1 MLALLSTNPSLS
13 VAQRDCGFGVRE
25 GFVMSVEIV
34 RGTNQKPVSSDAL
47 VEIVSQQTELSG
59 QLFIGYP
66 IISTSEGRYLIDA
79 LLVSVDKG
87 IIIFDLIEGQDPR
100 DYGVRQDD
108 SANKLEARLKAHRE
122 LMQRRNLM
130 VPIHTVSFA
139 PAINNPDSHSNR
151 DYPLT
156 NTSSLLQ
163 ELNKF
168 TWQHHQDPDVYEKV
182 LSAIESISTIRKS
195 RFSRNVAQENSRGA
209 KLEKL
214 ENSIATLDNTQRR
227 AVIETVEGV
236 QRIRGLA
243 GSGKTIVLALKA
255 SYLHAYHPD
264 WRIAV
269 TFNTRSLKEH
279 FRRLINNFYI
289 EQTGEEPDWNKLRI
303 VNAWGA
309 PGAGDRDGLYYEYCR
324 VHDVQYFDFG
334 MARSNFGQGR
344 EFARSCE
351 YALAQTQASKPV
363 YDSILVDEA
372 QDLSPSFLRLCYEL
386 LNHPKRLV
394 YAYDELQS
402 LTGDSLPSPEVI
414 FGKKDDGSPK
424 VNFDVSDQYEPRRDI
439 ILSKC
444 YRNSKP
450 VLVTAHAL
458 GFGIYRKPP
467 KAKQTGLVQM
477 FDHTQ
482 LWQDIGYRVRDGVLS
497 DGAPVT
503 LYRPTETSPRF
514 LEDHSDLDDLIRFI
528 SFESGERQ
536 ADWLT
541 QAIAR
546 NLSHDELR
554 HDDIMVINTDP
565 LTTRAT
571 VGPIRRR
578 LLELGINSH
587 LAGVDTDPNTFF
599 QPGEAMVTFTGIH
612 RAKGNEAG
620 IVYIINAQDCHSAVR
635 NLASIRNRLFTA
647 ITRSK
652 AWVRVLG
659 IGESMVKLKSEYDDL
674 KLQDFELKFTYPN
687 PEQREH
693 LRVIHRD
700 ATTEESKRLK
710 SRNKGLSGLMDE
722 LESGEVHL
730 EDLDEDTVA
739 RFKKFLTEKR

>member
-1 MLALLSTNPSLS
+1 
-13 VAQRDCGFGVRE
+13 
-25 GFVMSVEIV
+25 MSVEIV

-47 VEIVSQQTELSG
+47 VEIVSKQTVMSG

-79 LLVSVDKG
+79 LLVSVDRG
-87 IIIFDLIEGQDPR
+87 IIIFDLIEGQDPS
-100 DYGVRQDD
+100 DYGIRQDD

-122 LMQRRNLM
+122 LMQRRELM

-139 PAINNPDSHSNR
+139 PAIKNPDSRSNR
-151 DYPLT
+151 EYPLA
-156 NTSSLLQ
+156 NSSSLLQ

-168 TWQHHQDPDVYEKV
+168 TWQCHHDLDVYEKV

-195 RFSRNVAQENSRGA
+195 RFSRSVAKKNSRGA

-214 ENSIATLDNTQRR
+214 ENSIATLDNTQSR

-269 TFNTRSLKEH
+269 TFNTRSLMEH
-279 FRRLINNFYI
+279 FRRLIINFYI
-289 EQTGEEPDWNKLRI
+289 DQTGEEPDWNKLRI

-309 PGAGDRDGLYYEYCR
+309 PGPGDRDGLYYEYCR
-324 VHDVQYFDFG
+324 VHGIEYFDFG
-334 MARSNFGQGR
+334 MARSNFGQGS
-344 EFARSCE
+344 EFRGACE
-351 YALAQTQASKPV
+351 YALAQTQASKPT

-402 LTGDSLPSPEVI
+402 LTGDSLPSPEGI

-424 VNFDVSDQYEPRRDI
+424 VHFDVSDQYEPQRDI

-467 KAKQTGLVQM
+467 KTKQTGLVQM

-497 DGAPVT
+497 DGARVT
-503 LYRPTETSPRF
+503 LNRPTETSPKF
-514 LEDHSDLDDLIRFI
+514 LEDHSALDDLIRFI
-528 SFESGERQ
+528 SFESEESQ
-536 ADWLT
+536 AEWLT

-565 LTTRAT
+565 LTTRAA

-599 QPGEAMVTFTGIH
+599 QSGEAMVTFTGIY

-659 IGESMVKLKSEYDDL
+659 IGESMVKLKSEYDEL
-674 KLQDFELKFTYPN
+674 KVQDFELKFTYPT
-687 PEQREH
+687 PKQREH

-700 ATTEESKRLK
+700 VTTEESKRLK

-730 EDLDEDTVA
+730 EDLDEDTVT
-739 RFKKFLTEKR
+739 RFKRFLTEKS

>member
-1 MLALLSTNPSLS
+1 
-13 VAQRDCGFGVRE
+13 
-25 GFVMSVEIV
+25 MSVEIV
-34 RGTNQKPVSSDAL
+34 RGTSQKPVSSDAL
-47 VEIVSQQTELSG
+47 VEIVSQQTALSG

-66 IISTSEGRYLIDA
+66 IISTSAGRHLIDA
-79 LLVSVDKG
+79 LLISVDKG
-87 IIIFDLIEGQDPR
+87 IILFDLIEGQVPS
-100 DYGVRQDD
+100 DYGARQDD
-108 SANKLEARLKAHRE
+108 SANKLEARLKGHRE

-130 VPIHTVSFA
+130 VPIHTISFA
-139 PAINNPDSHSNR
+139 PAINNPDSLSDREYHLANS
-151 DYPLT
+151 
-156 NTSSLLQ
+156 SSLLQ
-163 ELNKF
+163 ELKEF
-168 TWQHHQDPDVYEKV
+168 TWQCHHDPDVYEKV
-182 LSAIESISTIRKS
+182 LSAIENISTIRKN
-195 RFSRNVAQENSRGA
+195 RFSRSLAKEDSRGA
-209 KLEKL
+209 KLENL
-214 ENSIATLDNTQRR
+214 ENSIATLDNTQSR

-255 SYLHAYHPD
+255 SYLHAYHPN

-289 EQTGEEPDWNKLRI
+289 DQTGEEPDWNKLRI

-309 PGAGDRDGLYYEYCR
+309 PGAGDRDGLYYEFCR
-324 VHDVQYFDFG
+324 VHGIEYFDLG

-344 EFARSCE
+344 EFAGACE
-351 YALAQTQASKPV
+351 YALAQAQESKPV

-402 LTGDSLPSPEVI
+402 LTGGSLPSPEGI
-414 FGKKDDGSPK
+414 FGKKNDGSPE
-424 VNFDVSDQYEPRRDI
+424 VNFDVSGQYEPQRDI

-458 GFGIYRKPP
+458 GFGICRKPP
-467 KAKQTGLVQM
+467 KEKQTGLVQM
-477 FDHTQ
+477 FDHAQ
-482 LWQDIGYRVRDGVLS
+482 LWQDIGYRARDGVLR
-497 DGAPVT
+497 DGAQVT
-503 LYRPTETSPRF
+503 LYRPTETSPKF
-514 LEDHSDLDDLIRFI
+514 LEDHSDPDDLISFL
-528 SFESGERQ
+528 SFETEDEQ
-536 ADWLT
+536 TDWLT
-541 QAIAR
+541 QEIVK
-546 NLSHDELR
+546 NLRQDELR
-554 HDDIMVINTDP
+554 HDDIMVINPDP
-565 LTTRAT
+565 LTTRAN
-571 VGPIRRR
+571 VGPIRSR

-599 QPGEAMVTFTGIH
+599 QLDDALVTFTGVH

-620 IVYIINAQDCHSAVR
+620 MVYIINAQDCHSAFR

-659 IGESMVKLKSEYDDL
+659 IGESMTELKSEYEKL
-674 KLQDFELKFTYPN
+674 KERDFELRFTYPTS
-687 PEQREH
+687 EQREY

-700 ATTEESKRLK
+700 MSSEESRHVKNSDK
-710 SRNKGLSGLMDE
+710 SLYDLLE
-722 LESGEVHL
+722 HLESGMVHI
-730 EDLDEDTVA
+730 EDLNDEAIA
-739 RFKKFLTEKR
+739 RFKKILTEKS